1 MEDPVSPTASMAS
14 LWEASS
20 ATSED
25 SGNLYDDLDSPCSS
39 ESEVSDSDIFQEL
52 GVLGNIEEELPAYKE
67 SVKKAQERTDIEE
80 DPNDRTICES
90 TASHQDAPNQR
101 SDTTPQTA
109 REETKKEEKTEKSL
123 RNGTI
128 VSENSTKNNVV
139 PPDSPNTRS
148 KMRKLREEE
157 KAKKSIR
164 KLTLESQAKERN
176 RKDGCLSE
184 QGDGR
189 QRGGQTKDPD
199 QDTPLTLPLASK
211 NKDLQFILSR
221 VMKNRS
227 STERKEPI
235 PPHQELNPES
245 GVRAENESGE
255 NNSVPQVNGS
265 SSLEPRAK
273 EKKKEREGRTVEMDS
288 RGCVAREPMSE
299 VYGRGGIFT
308 VVKEKERRNG
318 VQATEM
324 DGGSCVT
331 GEAAEARELPGP
343 APSEP
348 PNSNTSSLVNKIMSM
363 AGFSQ
368 RLTAADFMPEA
379 NTVKKYKIPKVS
391 KASKKMKSSKREEGN
406 ELDLFEDVLVG
417 RDRDE
422 VR

>member
-25 SGNLYDDLDSPCSS
+25 SGNLYDDLDSPCGS

-52 GVLGNIEEELPAYKE
+52 GVLGNIKEELPAYKE
-67 SVKKAQERTDIEE
+67 NVKKAQEGTDIEE

-90 TASHQDAPNQR
+90 TASHQDAPNQG
-101 SDTTPQTA
+101 SDTAPQTA
-109 REETKKEEKTEKSL
+109 REETKKKEKTENSL
-123 RNGTI
+123 RNGTL
-128 VSENSTKNNVV
+128 VSENSTKNNV

-245 GVRAENESGE
+245 GVCAEKESEE
-255 NNSVPQVNGS
+255 NNSVLQVNGG
-265 SSLEPRAK
+265 SSLERRAK
-273 EKKKEREGRTVEMDS
+273 EKKKEREGHTVETDS
-288 RGCVAREPMSE
+288 RGCVAREPVSE
-299 VYGRGGIFT
+299 VYGRGGLFT
-308 VVKEKERRNG
+308 VVKEKERKNEVR
-318 VQATEM
+318 AMET

-343 APSEP
+343 AVSEP
-348 PNSNTSSLVNKIMSM
+348 PNSNTSSLVNKIMSI

-368 RLTAADFMPEA
+368 RLTAADFMPEV

-391 KASKKMKSSKREEGN
+391 KESKKMKSSKGEEGN

-417 RDRDE
+417 QDRDE